1 MLPVATVPSA
11 VGTLQGPPQ
20 VSWDVLEVAN
30 VPSGVGTVTRELG
43 RAGVVSVPSGDGTL
57 QGPSHVSCGVPSGLG
72 TCWKLRPSQV
82 KLGYYRDR
90 PM

>member
-43 RAGVVSVPSGDGTL
+43 RAGVASVPSGDGKLFL
-57 QGPSHVSCGVPSGLG
+57 QFS
-72 TCWKLRPSQV
+72 LRFLAFFKIIS
-82 KLGYYRDR
+82 KNCFYSFLSDFWHFSK
-90 PM
+90 